1 MKMNLVHVEG
11 YMRKSLLVTISLVL
25 LVSFGFS
32 ETIVS
37 VVGSSVPNGTT
48 IAAVPINLTNTEAVG
63 GLQFSL
69 KDVPNQFSVAAVAPA
84 GRAGAEPFE
93 DFGIDQT
100 AGNGDFGEGDGL
112 YTPGEAYTDVNGN
125 NEWDGP
131 FSVEF
136 NDRDSTVS
144 VLIFDASGNS
154 LIPGNG
160 PVCTILFSIPT
171 TVSDEIVDLRFHEI
185 LDADPQFLLVVT
197 DPAGNAVNTTWLNG
211 FLTVGGIEVTM
222 GPVGGSPGY
231 LSVPL
236 SIEMSNAVPVKGIQF
251 NIVDAVD
258 LLTIAEVQGVGRGA
272 NFTFVGNEVA
282 GQSMV
287 LGVNFAGEEIPA
299 GTGAIVEVIFMVDP
313 SATTGTSINLGIS
326 QLIVAAQG
334 GIPLPSNGGTGV
346 FSVNVG
352 IGDENE
358 MPEKFEL
365 SQNYPNPFNPTT
377 TIAYSVPEASE
388 VRLGIYNMLGQEIRT
403 LAVGD
408 HQPGYYSTLWDGLD
422 KNGVR
427 VESGV
432 YLYRMSSS
440 AGFGAT
446 RKLVLLK

>member
-1 MKMNLVHVEG
+1 
-11 YMRKSLLVTISLVL
+11 MRKSFLITISLVL

-37 VVGSSVPNGTT
+37 VVGSSVGNGTT
-48 IAAVPINLTNTEAVG
+48 IAAIPINLTNTGAVG

-69 KDVPNQFSVAAVAPA
+69 KDIPNQLSVAAVSPA

-93 DFGIDQT
+93 DDGIDQT
-100 AGNGDFGEGDGL
+100 PGTGDFGEGDNL
-112 YTPGEAYTDVNGN
+112 YTPGEVYTDVNGN
-125 NEWDGP
+125 SEWDGP

-154 LIPGNG
+154 IIPGNG
-160 PVCTILFSIPT
+160 PICTILFSIPA
-171 TVSDEIVDLRFHEI
+171 TVADEIVDLRFHEI

-197 DPAGNAVNTTWLNG
+197 DPDGNAVNTTWLNG

-222 GPVGGSPGY
+222 GPVGGTPGY

-236 SIEMSNAVPVKGIQF
+236 AIEMANSVPVKGIQF
-251 NIVDAVD
+251 NIVDGVD
-258 LLTIAEVQGVGRGA
+258 HLTLADVQGVGRAA

-287 LGVNFAGEEIPA
+287 LGVNFGGDEIAP
-299 GTGAIVEVIFMVDP
+299 GSGAIVEVTFMLDP
-313 SATTGTSINLGIS
+313 ATTDQEITLALS

-334 GIPLPSNGGTGV
+334 GVPLPSNGGVGV
-346 FSVNVG
+346 FSVTTGVG
-352 IGDENE
+352 EDSE

-365 SQNYPNPFNPTT
+365 SQNFPNPFNPTT
-377 TIAYSVPEASE
+377 TISYSVPEASE
-388 VRLGIYNMLGQEIRT
+388 VRVGIYNLLGQEIRT

-408 HQPGYYSTLWDGLD
+408 HQPGFYSTMWDGLD
-422 KNGVR
+422 RNGIR

-440 AGFGAT
+440 VGFGAT
-446 RKLVLLK
+446 KKLVLLK